1 MDDRWRMIA
10 MSPVGEL
17 EVRDSAPAA
26 CCVPI
31 AGADMSDQDAEVT
44 AKLFKALAD
53 PHRVRVVNLLAVSGG
68 PVCVCD
74 LTGPLGL
81 SQPTV
86 SFHMKKLVDA
96 GLLERERRGVWVYYS
111 LREDAVRRL
120 GQVVRF
126 DGEGGER

>member
-1 MDDRWRMIA
+1 MG
-10 MSPVGEL
+10 PVREL
-17 EVRDSAPAA
+17 EIRDTAPAA

-31 AGADMSDQDAEVT
+31 ARAGMSHEDAETT
-44 AKLFKALAD
+44 AMLFKALAD
-53 PHRVRVVNLLAVSGG
+53 PHRVRVVNLLAVSGE

-74 LTGPLGL
+74 LTETLGL

-96 GLLERERRGVWVYYS
+96 GLLEREQRGVWAYYS

-120 GQVVRF
+120 SDVVRF
-126 DGEGGER
+126 DEKEGTT

>member
-1 MDDRWRMIA
+1 MDREAGSEMV
-10 MSPVGEL
+10 PVRVL
-17 EVRDSAPAA
+17 EVREAAPAA

-31 AGADMSDQDAEVT
+31 TREGMSHEDAEVT

-74 LTGPLGL
+74 LTEMLGL

-96 GLLERERRGVWVYYS
+96 GLLEREQRGVWAYYS
-111 LREDAVRRL
+111 LRKDAVRRL
-120 GQVVRF
+120 GHVVRF
-126 DGEGGER
+126 EEGGGAR